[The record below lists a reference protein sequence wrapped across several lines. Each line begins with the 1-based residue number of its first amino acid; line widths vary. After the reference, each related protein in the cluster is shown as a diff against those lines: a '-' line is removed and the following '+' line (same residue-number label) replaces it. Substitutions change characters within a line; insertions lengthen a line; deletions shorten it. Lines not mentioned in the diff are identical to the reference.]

1 MIVIFVFTGRNEVA
15 KVMFLQASVCP
26 QGLGVSASVHAGIPH
41 PPGADT
47 PWSGHPLGADTPLP
61 GSRHTPRSRHPPE
74 QTPPGAD
81 PLGQTP
87 PEQTPTRADT
97 PAGADTPARADTP
110 PASRHPSPPRDTATA
125 ADGTHS
131 PGMHSCFINIRSELT
146 WYYQNGASNIYPDVW
161 DEYLEPI
168 PEVSLIIVCCD
179 AVWFA

>member
-26 QGLGVSASVHAGIPH
+26 QGGGGVCLSACWDTT
-41 PPGADT
+41 PPG
-47 PWSGHPLGADTPLP
+47 SRHPLEWTPPPGSRHPLP
-61 GSRHTPRSRHPPE
+61 GSRHTPQSRHPS
-74 QTPPGAD
+74 
-81 PLGQTP
+81 
-87 PEQTPTRADT
+87 
-97 PAGADTPARADTP
+97 RADTP
-110 PASRHPSPPRDTATA
+110 PLEQTPPQSRHPPRADTPRDTATA
-125 ADGTHS
+125 ADGTH
-131 PGMHSCFINIRSELT
+131 PTGMHSCFINIRSELT